1 MFKLL
6 FLTSFK
12 KYNTDINIFKIIRT
26 NILMVERIFKKM
38 KSMETK
44 FKKAIEL
51 LEKTNAT
58 LSEGAKLSGLNYR
71 DFYEKVIESKVL
83 SKTEINKREIDVK
96 EIDDVLKKIK
106 V

>member
-1 MFKLL
+1 
-6 FLTSFK
+6 
-12 KYNTDINIFKIIRT
+12 
-26 NILMVERIFKKM
+26 
-38 KSMETK
+38 METK
-44 FKKAIEL
+44 FKKSIEL

-58 LSEGAKLSGLNYR
+58 LSVAAKHSGLNYR